1 MSSSLE
7 LALRASTW
15 SFNSR
20 SCLPL
25 RSPCWS
31 AKVSLSLC
39 TGHVTCRSPGFLQP
53 DDPLRCGTAA
63 DHFDIVVGNP
73 RAAVNGA
80 YADEAVKMYKDVLP
94 ANVEFIQIREVST
107 LGKGGPVTYVTR
119 AGETCT
125 LQPEVLVIATGSSY
139 KGGLMKNNDCLDK
152 AEWLAKLQKFRASCA
167 RSQHIMVVGGGV
179 TGVVSA
185 PQGSNLDRIAAPRT
199 GPICPSDRHPP
210 CAEQGWSSPG
220 RSRTISESRSHLSTA
235 RSTSSTWAPRC
246 TMRA

>member
-139 KGGLMKNNDCLDK
+139 KGGLMKNTD
-152 AEWLAKLQKFRASCA
+152 
-167 RSQHIMVVGGGV
+167 
-179 TGVVSA
+179 
-185 PQGSNLDRIAAPRT
+185 APRT
-199 GPICPSDRHPP
+199 ARALVGKCIFERAQKLKNMSLSPISHY
-210 CAEQGWSSPG
+210 WSKPTPATCF
-220 RSRTISESRSHLSTA
+220 RIVEH
-235 RSTSSTWAPRC
+235 
-246 TMRA
+246 